1 MTPNIQFLINC
12 CKNEPTGS
20 DIKQLQLHIKELDS
34 QQLSEMVSLAH
45 AHGVFPLVYHAIQ
58 AHAANLLSEQSLAE
72 LKQHNMNI
80 VMQNMKMTAEL
91 VRIMGLLEENGIEA
105 LAFKGPSLSQLAYG
119 DITKRQYCDLDILVD
134 EDNILSAG
142 NCLSQNGFDPA
153 FPLKILQNKT
163 CLSVTNDLGFYNKNN
178 NLLIELHWKLFRE
191 KIARHLKFEQ
201 FYNDKQSIELN
212 NNSISTLSS
221 ETLLVYL
228 CLHGSKHAWERI
240 EWICDIDK
248 LIRSV
253 ENFDWKAASIIAE
266 QMDTKTT
273 FYLGLK
279 LGQILFQTPLPE
291 DIKKCISTDR
301 VNKLC
306 NQTIDMLNNNFI
318 FDEGYL
324 KYKTIHI
331 YQMDLLETRLKK
343 LNHLATTYFG
353 ISRNDCQSFPL
364 PPALKFLYLFI
375 KPFRVAVKYLSF
387 GK

>member
-1 MTPNIQFLINC
+1 MTPGIQFLINC
-12 CKNEPTGS
+12 CKTNPTAS
-20 DIKQLQLHIKELDS
+20 AIEQIRVYITQLKNK
-34 QQLSEMVSLAH
+34 QLSEVITLAH
-45 AHGVFPLVYHAIQ
+45 AHGIFPLVYHAIQ
-58 AHAANLLSEQSLAE
+58 THATDFISDKTHAE
-72 LKQHNMNI
+72 LKQYNMTI
-80 VMQNMKMTAEL
+80 VMQNMRMTAEL
-91 VRIMGLLEENGIEA
+91 IHIMRLLEENGIEA
-105 LAFKGPSLSQLAYG
+105 LAFKGPTLSQLAYG
-119 DITKRQYCDLDILVD
+119 DITKRQYCDLDILVN
-134 EDNILSAG
+134 ENNILSAG
-142 NCLSQNGFDPA
+142 NCLSQNGFDPV

-163 CLSVTNDLGFYNKNN
+163 CLSVTNDLGFYNKSN

-253 ENFDWKAASIIAE
+253 ENFDWKTALLIAE

-279 LGQILFQTPLPE
+279 LGQSLFQTPLPE
-291 DIKKCISTDR
+291 DIKKHISTDC

-306 NQTIDMLNNNFI
+306 NQTMDMLNNNFI

-324 KYKTIHI
+324 KYKRRI
-331 YQMDLLETRLKK
+331 QL
-343 LNHLATTYFG
+343 
-353 ISRNDCQSFPL
+353 
-364 PPALKFLYLFI
+364 
-375 KPFRVAVKYLSF
+375 
-387 GK
+387 